1 MKVYV
6 VWFALIMLAASIL
19 VVGAEDGIQDVQGA
33 GDADALQDGL
43 QEGASDLEDED
54 DLEEELQEYEIE
66 ENVTPTQVADD
77 IEDDVSTDAE
87 LASEAGL
94 TSEELSD
101 AQEAGAR
108 IGLKQYILN
117 IQLAKKIMRHDVIAT
132 AIIDFLKENGKD
144 TSPLETLKSQILS
157 LRAIDEQ
164 RLTGREF
171 AERVTQLRRLSN
183 SFKEEVRRLTPEDLT
198 QDLKDAV
205 HAALESKKE
214 ELKDAAEEKIRQFH
228 NIKAQQNEFRKLAKY
243 LRTFQEE
250 GVKMMAVKERY
261 DALKSLQEKYLGQN
275 ATKENVARFREEW
288 KTYLES
294 LKAEREEA
302 RLTAQRANAYMRVRD
317 VKEALADA
325 EEEGEN
331 TAELQEKHAALL
343 RELKQAQ
350 NSKDLNELK
359 RIAKASRDL
368 AEDKRLD
375 RRMEDVRARK
385 TVRTAMPMPR
395 PIANAR
401 VVNTRKVI
409 NSSSTENRME
419 DGSDDNSE
427 DVRSMR

>member
-228 NIKAQQNEFRKLAKY
+228 NMKAQQKEFRKLAKH
-243 LRTFQEE
+243 LRTVQEE
-250 GVKMMAVKERY
+250 GVKMEAVKERY

-275 ATKENVARFREEW
+275 ATKENAAKFREEW

-302 RLTAQRANAYMRVRD
+302 RLTAQRANSYMRV
-317 VKEALADA
+317 KEVREVLADA
-325 EEEGEN
+325 EAEGES
-331 TAELQEKHAALL
+331 TAELQEKHAVLL

-359 RIAKASRDL
+359 RIAKASHDL

-375 RRMEDVRARK
+375 RRMQDVRAK
-385 TVRTAMPMPR
+385 KAAMPR
-395 PIANAR
+395 QVAKAR
-401 VVNTRKVI
+401 VANRESMK
-409 NSSSTENRME
+409 SGSAENRMDKSTE
-419 DGSDDNSE
+419 SE
-427 DVRSMR
+427 STRMR